1 MVMKPTNYLPA
12 PIIQFLM
19 MDVYKEASVEDKE
32 FLDVILVVAKLIN
45 SLKNPLSFIWFVGTT
60 ISKWL

>member
-1 MVMKPTNYLPA
+1 MNVAKYLPA
-12 PIIQFLM
+12 PINHFLM
-19 MDVYKEASVEDKE
+19 IDVYKEASVEDKE

-45 SLKNPLSFIWFVGTT
+45 SLKNPLSFIWFMGII

>member
-1 MVMKPTNYLPA
+1 MVMKSTKYLPA
-12 PIIQFLM
+12 PINQFLM

-45 SLKNPLSFIWFVGTT
+45 SLKNPISFIWFMGTT
-60 ISKWL
+60 IIKWL

>member
-1 MVMKPTNYLPA
+1 
-12 PIIQFLM
+12 M

-45 SLKNPLSFIWFVGTT
+45 SLKSPLSFIWFVGTT

>member
-45 SLKNPLSFIWFVGTT
+45 SLKSPLSFIWFVGTT

>member
-45 SLKNPLSFIWFVGTT
+45 SLKSPLSFIWFVGPT

>member
-1 MVMKPTNYLPA
+1 MKPTNYLPA